1 MTIKVSENLS
11 LLNSSSRDLKGI
23 KSESIVRARTI
34 RRSKG
39 YISVVTCTMS
49 VTITKVAP

>member
-1 MTIKVSENLS
+1 MTIKVSENQS
-11 LLNSSSRDLKGI
+11 LINSIPRDFSGV

>member
-1 MTIKVSENLS
+1 MTIKVSEKPS
-11 LLNSSSRDLKGI
+11 LMKSIPRDFKGV
-23 KSESIVRARTI
+23 KSQSVVRSRTI

-49 VTITKVAP
+49 VTITKVAS